1 MTNRALSLLSILLF
15 LSLFVGPS
23 VAGAL
28 PITSVFQGTGS
39 GTIGAVAFTDAD
51 FVITTNADTANVQSF
66 ADGWFLVDD
75 FASIEINGVGS
86 ADFSVSTVVFV
97 NNANSIV
104 GFNQGSV
111 LDILDLLCDIDCST
125 WDMTTSFGPVFD
137 SSPSAINNFVD
148 VGTTL
153 GLLTMSSAAS
163 VTYQATV
170 VPEPGTAS
178 QLGFGLIGLI
188 GLTIAR
194 RRGSV
199 HGAATGS

>member
-1 MTNRALSLLSILLF
+1 MTNRPVSLLSILLF
-15 LSLFVGPS
+15 LSLVVEPS
-23 VAGAL
+23 VARAQS
-28 PITSVFQGTGS
+28 ITSVFQGTGS

-75 FASIEINGVGS
+75 FASIAINGVGS
-86 ADFSVSTVVFV
+86 AAFSVSMIVFV
-97 NNANSIV
+97 HNANSIV
-104 GFNQGSV
+104 GFNQDSV
-111 LDILDLLCDIDCST
+111 FDILDLLCDIDCST

-153 GLLTMSSAAS
+153 GLLTMNSAAS

-170 VPEPGTAS
+170 VPEPRMAS
-178 QLGFGLIGLI
+178 QLCVGLI
-188 GLTIAR
+188 GLTIAQR
-194 RRGSV
+194 RRRV
-199 HGAATGS
+199 HGAGTGA